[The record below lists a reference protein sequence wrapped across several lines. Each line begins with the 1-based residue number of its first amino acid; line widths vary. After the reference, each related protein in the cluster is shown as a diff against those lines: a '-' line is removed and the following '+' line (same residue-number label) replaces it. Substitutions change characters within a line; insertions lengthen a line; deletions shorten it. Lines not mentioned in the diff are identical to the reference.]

1 MIKDCFLRANKRA
14 KISINKG
21 GEGLIKRKRVCEKI
35 WPKFHTGRGY
45 RRADLKAI
53 ALLERTKQMEKND
66 SYKVT

>member
-1 MIKDCFLRANKRA
+1 M
-14 KISINKG
+14 
-21 GEGLIKRKRVCEKI
+21 KRKRVCEKI